1 VTLDALSASRL
12 LRDAI
17 DLVPVATL
25 KSYESPD
32 LLGVEKVMQSIAHTG
47 VLLDPIVIDQ
57 ERGLLIDGHH
67 RCAALERLGLD
78 HVAAFTTDYFS
89 GSVEV
94 RGWVRASDV
103 PISEMRSALSQGN
116 LESGEWRVVA
126 VADHDRPV
134 GERQFSQ
141 ASAAAA
147 FLQWLCDRLE
157 SDGWRVELEAAETA
171 AQVRS
176 GASVRFFVTP
186 VIGKSAVWEA
196 ATRGIPFTNEVNR
209 HLIHHRPVALG
220 IPIAYLHDKA
230 GFATWLGARIGT
242 PEQLVV
248 RAGGAYFNG
257 RYYEE
262 TIVLPADSAE
272 SRGTT
277 HT

>member
-1 VTLDALSASRL
+1 VTFDALSACRF

-17 DLVPVATL
+17 DLAPLARL

-32 LLGVEKVMQSIAHTG
+32 LIGVEKVMRSIADTG
-47 VLLDPIVIDQ
+47 LLLDPVVIDQ
-57 ERGLLIDGHH
+57 ERELLIDGHH

-78 HVAAFTTDYFS
+78 HVAAFKTDYFS
-89 GSVEV
+89 PSVEV

-103 PISEMRSALSQGN
+103 PIAKMRSILSLGN
-116 LESGEWRVVA
+116 IENGDWRVMA
-126 VADHDRPV
+126 VADDDRPI

-141 ASAAAA
+141 GSAAAV

-157 SDGWRVELEAAETA
+157 SEGWRVELEAADGP

-176 GASVRFFVTP
+176 TASVRFFVTP

-196 ATRGIPFTNEVNR
+196 ATRGRPFTNEVNR
-209 HLIHHRPVALG
+209 HLIDHRPVALG
-220 IPIAYLHDKA
+220 IPVDCLHDKA
-230 GFATWLGARIGT
+230 RLAMWLRARIGT
-242 PEQLVV
+242 PDRLVV
-248 RAGGAYFNG
+248 RAGGAYVNG

-272 SRGTT
+272 AGKQPA
-277 HT
+277 